1 MHEGVPTMSSLTS
14 PTRSRLGRRLS
25 WLAVGALLATALLAP
40 AGVAQAASFNGAIW
54 TSLADG
60 ATVNANI
67 YDAKEDVYLNGGP
80 QNCGNG
86 NGLPDGLYY
95 FQVTDPSGAT
105 LLSSDA
111 VKFRMVEVVNGVI
124 AGVGGTGDHD
134 EGTEGCNNGLPV
146 QLMPYDD
153 TPNNGNEYSVDL
165 GPAAEVEACEDF
177 DADSETFNF
186 LDCAS
191 TKNDNF
197 KVGDV
202 EATPSPTPTTAPT
215 PTPTAT
221 PDPTATPTPGP
232 TETPGPTATPAPTE
246 TVAPTPSPTG
256 GVLPATGTP
265 APTLPPTDV
274 LTGSD
279 GSSGPTDGW
288 RLGLVAIAGLLAGV
302 LLLTPATAVV
312 RRKDD
317 RQG

>member
-1 MHEGVPTMSSLTS
+1 MSSLTS

-40 AGVAQAASFNGAIW
+40 AGTAQAASFNGAIW
-54 TSLADG
+54 TSLANG
-60 ATVNANI
+60 ETVNANQ

-111 VKFRMVEVVNGVI
+111 VKFRMVQVVNGVI
-124 AGVGGTGDHD
+124 AGVGGTGNHD
-134 EGTEGCNNGLPV
+134 EGSTGCAGGLPV

-153 TPNNGNEYSVDL
+153 TPNNGGEYSVDL
-165 GPAAEVEACEDF
+165 GPKAEVEACEDF
-177 DADSETFNF
+177 DADSDTFNF

-197 KVGDV
+197 KVGEIV
-202 EATPSPTPTTAPT
+202 STPTPTVVPPT
-215 PTPTAT
+215 PTPTAV
-221 PDPTATPTPGP
+221 PPTPTPEP
-232 TETPGPTATPAPTE
+232 TPEPTATPGPTATPTPAPTE
-246 TVAPTPSPTG
+246 EPNPTPEPTPSPTG

-265 APTLPPTDV
+265 GATLPPTD
-274 LTGSD
+274 TSFGGD
-279 GSSGPTDGW
+279 GPAGPTDGW
-288 RLGLVAIAGLLAGV
+288 RLVLLAIAGLMAGV

-317 RQG
+317 R